1 MHFQKRSLSYCIDCR
16 GAGRV
21 GGTEMRGLLY
31 KDTFPRLVRD
41 IHDHPGKWA
50 SRLVLLLGPWTCLWM
65 VEALNE
71 NDVLDRKS
79 VV

>member
-1 MHFQKRSLSYCIDCR
+1 
-16 GAGRV
+16 
-21 GGTEMRGLLY
+21 MRGLLY

-65 VEALNE
+65 VEAQIGRASCRERVCLY
-71 NDVLDRKS
+71 V
-79 VV
+79 